1 MPRFSTSCLKCQRE
15 LIGSRGVRTYEDEV
29 EQMKDVGRDKIER
42 LKKEKIGGDGDSL
55 REIFNQ

>member
-1 MPRFSTSCLKCQRE
+1 
-15 LIGSRGVRTYEDEV
+15 
-29 EQMKDVGRDKIER
+29 MKDVGRDKIER